1 MKERTRRARLWAP
14 VGAALLSMTVATAC
28 GDTGTMV
35 SLLDAGAA
43 ALTITVADD
52 ASPGSVG
59 SLVLDVGDSVALAV
73 SATNALGLTVQ
84 AGAVTWS
91 SSNVGVATV
100 SAGGVLRGV
109 APGTVDVVAAADGV
123 AARVSATVTDTVTV
137 FPAP

>member
-43 ALTITVADD
+43 ALTITLADD

-100 SAGGVLRGV
+100 SAGGVLAGQIASRAEELEKAAG
-109 APGTVDVVAAADGV
+109 GEAAA
-123 AARVSATVTDTVTV
+123 S
-137 FPAP
+137 